1 MARLT
6 LLFLAGCTLQLCAGA
21 AWAETR
27 QFANIV
33 YDLPT
38 GWEPN
43 GKSDGRLELRYEGE
57 KEACVNCR
65 ILIDPG
71 ADGGGPIRS
80 RGRLKR

>member
-1 MARLT
+1 M
-6 LLFLAGCTLQLCAGA
+6 GGNA
-21 AWAETR
+21 AVCEYCR
-27 QFANIV
+27 H
-33 YDLPT
+33 DLPT

-71 ADGGGPIRS
+71 ADGGGPIQEWRDVMAAPGSGPIPSSRS
-80 RGRLKR
+80 HDRHRSA